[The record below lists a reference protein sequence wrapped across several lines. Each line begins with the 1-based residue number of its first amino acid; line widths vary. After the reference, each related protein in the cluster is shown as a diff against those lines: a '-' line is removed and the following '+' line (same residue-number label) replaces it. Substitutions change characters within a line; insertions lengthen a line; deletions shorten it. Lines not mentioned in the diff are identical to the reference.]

1 MATMTSFREMVQH
14 TVADDGTA
22 EPRLDRGIFFGLT
35 GAVLLLHVLLS
46 GRYAY
51 FRDEL
56 YFLDCGRNLAW
67 GYVDMAPMIAFVAR
81 LALALGGSLPVLRTI
96 AAAPGS
102 PVRPPA
108 RGRGRRGGRRGAGGA
123 GPRGPGGC
131 EAVLPGCLGDFV
143 SE

>member
-1 MATMTSFREMVQH
+1 MATMSSFREMVRH
-14 TVADDGTA
+14 TVADDGMA

-46 GRYAY
+46 GRYGY

-81 LALALGGSLPVLRTI
+81 LALALGGHCPCCAPSPPSGERALSLSPSSSPGVS
-96 AAAPGS
+96 AAGATPRDWQDCARS
-102 PVRPPA
+102 SCRNTWPP
-108 RGRGRRGGRRGAGGA
+108 
-123 GPRGPGGC
+123 P
-131 EAVLPGCLGDFV
+131 
-143 SE
+143 